1 MALVLADRVKET
13 TATTGTG
20 TYTLA
25 GAETGFESFASIGDG
40 NTTYYCVT
48 DGTDFEVGVGTY
60 TASGTTLA
68 RTTILQ
74 SSNSDAAV
82 NWSAGNKTA
91 FVTQPAEKAV
101 YLDAAGSIAA
111 FNGSNLTDL
120 NASNLATGTVA
131 NARLDAQLQDVA
143 GLSVADGNFI
153 VGDGANFVAESGATA
168 RTSLG
173 LGTAATTASTDYA
186 TAAQGSTA
194 DSALQDLVDDT
205 TPSLGGNLAS
215 NGNDIIFAD
224 NDKATFGD
232 AVGGDLQIY
241 HDTNNSIIKDAGSG
255 HLKLLGTEF
264 YVQNSA
270 ATKNA
275 IRALDGG
282 SVTLYHDNAPKIATT
297 ATGVDVTGTLN
308 INSATDEI
316 LRLETSDNQAGNI
329 YQSIRDASGELAR
342 IGMFDSSRI
351 LRLNNMQSD
360 GDVAVFT
367 NNTERMRIDSS
378 GNVGIGDTVPL
389 DKVHIREAVN
399 SATATQLLLQNE
411 GAGSHA
417 AGIAFQVSS
426 SGETTGFAPKAGIV
440 FERQAANGGGSL
452 KFFNDGVSDTNPFSA
467 SDEVMRIDST
477 GSVTVTSDGGAVTT
491 SVQQGLCKQW
501 INFSGSGAIA
511 IRDSFNT
518 TSITDN
524 GTGNYTVTIANDMSN
539 NQWSAFLQAD
549 LNDAAGG
556 IYTNN
561 PDIHSR
567 ATGSYGIGTY
577 NNSNFA
583 DLTII
588 RSGLFGDLA

>member
-232 AVGGDLQIY
+232 AVGGDLQ
-241 HDTNNSIIKDAGSG
+241 
-255 HLKLLGTEF
+255 
-264 YVQNSA
+264 
-270 ATKNA
+270 
-275 IRALDGG
+275 
-282 SVTLYHDNAPKIATT
+282 
-297 ATGVDVTGTLN
+297 
-308 INSATDEI
+308 
-316 LRLETSDNQAGNI
+316 
-329 YQSIRDASGELAR
+329 
-342 IGMFDSSRI
+342 
-351 LRLNNMQSD
+351 
-360 GDVAVFT
+360 
-367 NNTERMRIDSS
+367 
-378 GNVGIGDTVPL
+378 
-389 DKVHIREAVN
+389 
-399 SATATQLLLQNE
+399 
-411 GAGSHA
+411 SH
-417 AGIAFQVSS
+417 
-426 SGETTGFAPKAGIV
+426 
-440 FERQAANGGGSL
+440 
-452 KFFNDGVSDTNPFSA
+452 
-467 SDEVMRIDST
+467 
-477 GSVTVTSDGGAVTT
+477 
-491 SVQQGLCKQW
+491 
-501 INFSGSGAIA
+501 
-511 IRDSFNT
+511 
-518 TSITDN
+518 
-524 GTGNYTVTIANDMSN
+524 
-539 NQWSAFLQAD
+539 
-549 LNDAAGG
+549 
-556 IYTNN
+556 
-561 PDIHSR
+561 HSHR
-567 ATGSYGIGTY
+567 
-577 NNSNFA
+577 
-583 DLTII
+583 
-588 RSGLFGDLA
+588 R

>member
-205 TPSLGGNLAS
+205 TPQLGGNLDL
-215 NGNDIIFAD
+215 NNFDI
-224 NDKATFGD
+224 
-232 AVGGDLQIY
+232 
-241 HDTNNSIIKDAGSG
+241 
-255 HLKLLGTEF
+255 
-264 YVQNSA
+264 
-270 ATKNA
+270 
-275 IRALDGG
+275 
-282 SVTLYHDNAPKIATT
+282 
-297 ATGVDVTGTLN
+297 TGT
-308 INSATDEI
+308 
-316 LRLETSDNQAGNI
+316 
-329 YQSIRDASGELAR
+329 
-342 IGMFDSSRI
+342 
-351 LRLNNMQSD
+351 
-360 GDVAVFT
+360 GD
-367 NNTERMRIDSS
+367 IDITGGLTTT
-378 GNVGIGDTVPL
+378 GNVGIGTSTPDYLAEV
-389 DKVHIREAVN
+389 
-399 SATATQLLLQNE
+399 E
-411 GAGSHA
+411 GS
-417 AGIAFQVSS
+417 
-426 SGETTGFAPKAGIV
+426 
-440 FERQAANGGGSL
+440 GGGNAVTL
-452 KFFNDGVSDTNPFSA
+452 AVTNTGSDPARLQLNSGHGNWSVA
-467 SDEVMRIDST
+467 N
-477 GSVTVTSDGGAVTT
+477 SVTVADALEFRDESANATRMLIENSGNALVSSEGGAVTT

-501 INFSGSGAIA
+501 INFSGAGAIA

-539 NQWSAFLQAD
+539 NQWAAFLTAD
-549 LNDAAGG
+549 LNDSAGG

>member
-74 SSNSDAAV
+74 SSNSDTAV

-194 DSALQDLVDDT
+194 DSALQDLIDDT
-205 TPSLGGNLAS
+205 TPQLGGNLDLNS
-215 NGNDIIFAD
+215 NDITGTGAVNITG
-224 NDKATFGD
+224 NVTAT
-232 AVGGDLQIY
+232 
-241 HDTNNSIIKDAGSG
+241 SIISDTLTHSTAGSRTTDYIVQG
-255 HLKLLGTEF
+255 SAIMWQAWF
-264 YVQNSA
+264 Y
-270 ATKNA
+270 
-275 IRALDGG
+275 
-282 SVTLYHDNAPKIATT
+282 
-297 ATGVDVTGTLN
+297 
-308 INSATDEI
+308 
-316 LRLETSDNQAGNI
+316 
-329 YQSIRDASGELAR
+329 
-342 IGMFDSSRI
+342 
-351 LRLNNMQSD
+351 
-360 GDVAVFT
+360 
-367 NNTERMRIDSS
+367 
-378 GNVGIGDTVPL
+378 
-389 DKVHIREAVN
+389 
-399 SATATQLLLQNE
+399 
-411 GAGSHA
+411 
-417 AGIAFQVSS
+417 
-426 SGETTGFAPKAGIV
+426 
-440 FERQAANGGGSL
+440 
-452 KFFNDGVSDTNPFSA
+452 
-467 SDEVMRIDST
+467 
-477 GSVTVTSDGGAVTT
+477 
-491 SVQQGLCKQW
+491 
-501 INFSGSGAIA
+501 SGSTPTSQGG
-511 IRDSFNT
+511 FNVS
-518 TSITDN
+518 SITDT
-524 GTGNYTVTIANDMSN
+524 GTG
-539 NQWSAFLQAD
+539 
-549 LNDAAGG
+549 DAAFNLTNAMASRFDNCLWSGTNHAGRGNMLVDKDSASIVASRVFDDNNNLVDAGG
-556 IYTNN
+556 
-561 PDIHSR
+561 SF
-567 ATGSYGIGTY
+567 SIG
-577 NNSNFA
+577 
-583 DLTII
+583 LL
-588 RSGLFGDLA
+588 GVLA

>member
-101 YLDAAGSIAA
+101 YLDSAGSIAA

-205 TPSLGGNLAS
+205 TPQLGGNLDLNS
-215 NGNDIIFAD
+215 NDITGTGAIPAANLTGILPAID
-224 NDKATFGD
+224 
-232 AVGGDLQIY
+232 
-241 HDTNNSIIKDAGSG
+241 GS
-255 HLKLLGTEF
+255 
-264 YVQNSA
+264 
-270 ATKNA
+270 
-275 IRALDGG
+275 AL
-282 SVTLYHDNAPKIATT
+282 
-297 ATGVDVTGTLN
+297 TGVNG
-308 INSATDEI
+308 
-316 LRLETSDNQAGNI
+316 
-329 YQSIRDASGELAR
+329 AR
-342 IGMFDSSRI
+342 
-351 LRLNNMQSD
+351 
-360 GDVAVFT
+360 
-367 NNTERMRIDSS
+367 
-378 GNVGIGDTVPL
+378 
-389 DKVHIREAVN
+389 
-399 SATATQLLLQNE
+399 
-411 GAGSHA
+411 
-417 AGIAFQVSS
+417 
-426 SGETTGFAPKAGIV
+426 
-440 FERQAANGGGSL
+440 GGGSDQI
-452 KFFNDGVSDTNPFSA
+452 FYENGQTVTTDYTITNGKNAMSA
-467 SDEVMRIDST
+467 GAITINT
-477 GSVTVTSDGGAVTT
+477 GVTVTV
-491 SVQQGLCKQW
+491 
-501 INFSGSGAIA
+501 
-511 IRDSFNT
+511 
-518 TSITDN
+518 
-524 GTGNYTVTIANDMSN
+524 GTGETWTVV
-539 NQWSAFLQAD
+539 
-549 LNDAAGG
+549 
-556 IYTNN
+556 
-561 PDIHSR
+561 
-567 ATGSYGIGTY
+567 
-577 NNSNFA
+577 
-583 DLTII
+583 
-588 RSGLFGDLA
+588 

>member
-68 RTTILQ
+68 RTAILQ

-205 TPSLGGNLAS
+205 TPQLGGNLDLNS
-215 NGNDIIFAD
+215 NDITGTGAIPAANLTGILPAID
-224 NDKATFGD
+224 
-232 AVGGDLQIY
+232 
-241 HDTNNSIIKDAGSG
+241 GS
-255 HLKLLGTEF
+255 
-264 YVQNSA
+264 
-270 ATKNA
+270 
-275 IRALDGG
+275 AL
-282 SVTLYHDNAPKIATT
+282 
-297 ATGVDVTGTLN
+297 TGVNG
-308 INSATDEI
+308 
-316 LRLETSDNQAGNI
+316 
-329 YQSIRDASGELAR
+329 AR
-342 IGMFDSSRI
+342 
-351 LRLNNMQSD
+351 
-360 GDVAVFT
+360 
-367 NNTERMRIDSS
+367 
-378 GNVGIGDTVPL
+378 
-389 DKVHIREAVN
+389 
-399 SATATQLLLQNE
+399 
-411 GAGSHA
+411 
-417 AGIAFQVSS
+417 
-426 SGETTGFAPKAGIV
+426 
-440 FERQAANGGGSL
+440 GGGSDQI
-452 KFFNDGVSDTNPFSA
+452 FYENGQTVTTDYTITNGKNAMSA
-467 SDEVMRIDST
+467 GAITINT
-477 GSVTVTSDGGAVTT
+477 GVTVTV
-491 SVQQGLCKQW
+491 
-501 INFSGSGAIA
+501 
-511 IRDSFNT
+511 
-518 TSITDN
+518 
-524 GTGNYTVTIANDMSN
+524 GTGETWTVV
-539 NQWSAFLQAD
+539 
-549 LNDAAGG
+549 
-556 IYTNN
+556 
-561 PDIHSR
+561 
-567 ATGSYGIGTY
+567 
-577 NNSNFA
+577 
-583 DLTII
+583 
-588 RSGLFGDLA
+588 

>member
-68 RTTILQ
+68 RTAILQ

-101 YLDAAGSIAA
+101 YLDSAGSIAA

-205 TPSLGGNLAS
+205 TPQLGGNLDLNS
-215 NGNDIIFAD
+215 NDITGTGAIPAANLTGILPAID
-224 NDKATFGD
+224 
-232 AVGGDLQIY
+232 
-241 HDTNNSIIKDAGSG
+241 GS
-255 HLKLLGTEF
+255 
-264 YVQNSA
+264 
-270 ATKNA
+270 
-275 IRALDGG
+275 AL
-282 SVTLYHDNAPKIATT
+282 
-297 ATGVDVTGTLN
+297 TGVNG
-308 INSATDEI
+308 
-316 LRLETSDNQAGNI
+316 
-329 YQSIRDASGELAR
+329 AR
-342 IGMFDSSRI
+342 
-351 LRLNNMQSD
+351 
-360 GDVAVFT
+360 
-367 NNTERMRIDSS
+367 
-378 GNVGIGDTVPL
+378 
-389 DKVHIREAVN
+389 
-399 SATATQLLLQNE
+399 
-411 GAGSHA
+411 
-417 AGIAFQVSS
+417 
-426 SGETTGFAPKAGIV
+426 
-440 FERQAANGGGSL
+440 GGGSDQI
-452 KFFNDGVSDTNPFSA
+452 FYENGQTVTTDYTITNGKNAMSA
-467 SDEVMRIDST
+467 GAITINT
-477 GSVTVTSDGGAVTT
+477 GVTVTV
-491 SVQQGLCKQW
+491 
-501 INFSGSGAIA
+501 
-511 IRDSFNT
+511 
-518 TSITDN
+518 
-524 GTGNYTVTIANDMSN
+524 GTGETWTVV
-539 NQWSAFLQAD
+539 
-549 LNDAAGG
+549 
-556 IYTNN
+556 
-561 PDIHSR
+561 
-567 ATGSYGIGTY
+567 
-577 NNSNFA
+577 
-583 DLTII
+583 
-588 RSGLFGDLA
+588 